1 MFGFCV
7 FACYCSAHVDKATA
21 FVESRRRNKTR
32 LLLSTICQTIT
43 TKNTKNKKS
52 YSNTDMIKNKAME
65 RKSDYT
71 SGELNIHTPVLA
83 VWRHVGYIDIN
94 YMNYMY
100 V

>member
-1 MFGFCV
+1 MFF
-7 FACYCSAHVDKATA
+7 FIFSFYCAANVDDATA

-32 LLLSTICQTIT
+32 RWLSTICQTIT
-43 TKNTKNKKS
+43 RKNTKHKKS
-52 YSNTDMIKNKAME
+52 YPNTDMIKNKAME